1 MRVIVVGGG
10 VIGLCC
16 AYELARS
23 GAEVTVVERDRCGG
37 AASLRNAGQIV
48 PSLSFPLSAP
58 GVFKQALGWATKRD
72 SPLRLRASLD
82 PDYLRWLW
90 RFAKSSSPEKYR
102 TGLNAT
108 FALGRDAPRLFDGLM
123 AAGVEFDMYSKG
135 LVLAA
140 LSPETLEAA
149 SETYADLRD
158 AGYEGE
164 FEMLDGESARRLE
177 PALAEGVAGAVH
189 FKDERH
195 VRPESLVRG
204 LSRYL
209 VASGVRVLEETEVRG
224 ILRDGR
230 GGWRVLVDGEDLVA
244 DRVLVAA
251 GVWSKKLLADIGVR
265 IPLEAGKGYSVTA
278 VGRGTPP
285 QYPLKLAEA
294 QVVCVPYGTHR
305 GRDVRL
311 SGMFELVGLDAS
323 LDRSRLDAVIRSTTT
338 YLRDWRP
345 EEPRID
351 WAGLRPS
358 TPDSLPLIG
367 GVPER
372 DGLYVATGHGTLGLT
387 LAPGTAVG
395 LARLILEDRPVP
407 VLEPFRVDRFL
418 YGRRRA
424 APKSAS
430 P

>member
-1 MRVIVVGGG
+1 MKIVVVGGG
-10 VIGLCC
+10 VIGLWC
-16 AYELARS
+16 AHELARS
-23 GAEVTVVERDRCGG
+23 GAEVTLVERDRCGE

-48 PSLSFPLSAP
+48 PSLSSPLSAP
-58 GVFKQALGWATKRD
+58 GVLKQAFMWMTRRD
-72 SPLRLRASLD
+72 SPLRLRASLR

-90 RFAKSSSPEKYR
+90 RFARSSSPEGYR
-102 TGLNAT
+102 AGLEAT
-108 FALGRDAPRLFDGLM
+108 LALGKHAHRLFDDLR
-123 AAGVEFDMYSKG
+123 AAGVGFDMYSEG

-149 SETYADLRD
+149 AETYADLKT

-164 FEMLDGESARRLE
+164 FETLDGEAARRLE
-177 PALAEGVAGAVH
+177 PALAEGVVGGLY

-204 LSRYL
+204 LADHL
-209 VASGVRVLEETEVRG
+209 AASGVRILEETEVLGLTRVG
-224 ILRDGR
+224 PR
-230 GGWRVLVDGEDLVA
+230 GWRVRVRGGEIAA
-244 DRVLVAA
+244 DRVLLAA
-251 GVWSKKLLADIGVR
+251 GVWSRKLLADVGVR

-285 QYPLKLAEA
+285 QHPLKLAEA

-305 GRDVRL
+305 ERDVRL
-311 SGMFELVGLDAS
+311 SGVFELGGLDAS
-323 LDRSRLDAVIRSTTT
+323 IDQGRLDAVVRSATM

-345 EEPRID
+345 EEPRIE

-367 GVPER
+367 EVPER
-372 DGLYVATGHGTLGLT
+372 NGLYVATGHGTLGLT